1 MPSRAGNERT
11 SVTRSMPR
19 YWRFRVRTRRSLTSA
34 MVTAP
39 RARAGETRASQA
51 ASAGARTGRPSSSTT
66 LTRRRGRGSEP
77 SDGMVASGPARADA
91 ALTERL
97 VGLDDLL
104 HQAMAHDIFVV
115 EMDERDAL
123 DLGDDLERLD
133 QAGRPRVRQIDLRH
147 VTRDDRFRAEPEA
160 GEGQLHLLGCRVLRL
175 VEAGARGLSPAAP

>member
-1 MPSRAGNERT
+1 
-11 SVTRSMPR
+11 MPR
-19 YWRFRVRTRRSLTSA
+19 YWRVWGG
-34 MVTAP
+34 
-39 RARAGETRASQA
+39 ARGAR

-147 VTRDDRFRAEPEA
+147 VTRDDRLRAEPEA
-160 GEGQLHLLGCRVLRL
+160 GEGHLHLLGCGVLRL
-175 VEAGARGLSPAAP
+175 VEDDERVVQGAATHEGERRDFDSTSLQQPLHPVD